1 MDDIQELYYLFPEIK
16 EHIQIEKKV
25 GQGCRFF
32 SIFFLHVFQHNN
44 YFNPQVLSVMFTW
57 VIFVVTKMKK

>member
-32 SIFFLHVFQHNN
+32 RIFFVC
-44 YFNPQVLSVMFTW
+44 LS
-57 VIFVVTKMKK
+57 I